1 MQKKDV
7 TKEETATCYTRSCV
21 NILLSSSCAQTANV
35 DTLTSQGPED
45 TNQEIN
51 MMETDLTIAE
61 TMTIITTNKLTTMT
75 SEKEL
80 TVETMDAKQMIGH
93 PWMMKKTIVFVQR

>member
-7 TKEETATCYTRSCV
+7 TKEETATCCTRSCA
-21 NILLSSSCAQTANV
+21 NILWSSSCAQTANV

-61 TMTIITTNKLTTMT
+61 TMTTITTVNLITMT
-75 SEKEL
+75 TEKDRSA
-80 TVETMDAKQMIGH
+80 ETMDAIQ
-93 PWMMKKTIVFVQR
+93 TIWHLWKMRKDTVFVLR